1 MSDTTQ
7 SKIRYDKEF
16 KQESIRLALSC
27 SQPISQTARELGLKE
42 STLYSWVVKDKK
54 ARNNDSLKEQNP
66 VDLYEELKKLRQEN
80 AKLKEESEI
89 LKKAAKYFAKES
101 R

>member
-42 STLYSWVVKDKK
+42 STLYS
-54 ARNNDSLKEQNP
+54 
-66 VDLYEELKKLRQEN
+66 
-80 AKLKEESEI
+80 
-89 LKKAAKYFAKES
+89 
-101 R
+101 